1 MNRKILLIIFVF
13 LIILFST
20 GCAYCQ
26 EKEDEEESIDI
37 LEIVIDHFD
46 KNFNVGKKSLKAFE
60 MVGAVEGF
68 GLFVDEE
75 EIEIYLYDPTSDK
88 PLTQKNIKKAK
99 TEGTM
104 VVEGFENFP
113 PFPVIYNENINV
125 ALFGYDE
132 HSNGNEIVKVF
143 KSITLEK
150 K

>member
-1 MNRKILLIIFVF
+1 MNRKILFIIFVF

-26 EKEDEEESIDI
+26 EKEDEEES
-37 LEIVIDHFD
+37 IDHFD

-68 GLFVDEE
+68 GLFVDKE

-88 PLTQKNIKKAK
+88 PLTQNNIKKAK
-99 TEGTM
+99 IEGTM

-125 ALFGYDE
+125 VLFGYDE